1 MWATASATDYEVL
14 QRKATMFYDQEEWL
28 SASAMYTL
36 MIDQHPQVVD
46 TYSRAIISA
55 AMRNDT
61 LMQTDLLEKSFQNH
75 IPFDS
80 LYSHIKTLSFELGKT
95 DLYENFLLYTQ
106 KSYQWLSRNIDSQL
120 LKYYSFRRNG
130 TKMEEYALKM
140 LNGIENK
147 PESIPFREI
156 LADAYLLQGEKK
168 KAIEAYNSIL
178 TFDGNNY
185 DALIELG
192 NCYYSA
198 FVNDNSDTQS
208 KTLAIE
214 YLLKAN
220 SIKPTP
226 FVTKVLTEL
235 QPPTK

>member
-156 LADAYLLQGEKK
+156 LANAFMLQGEKQ
-168 KAIEAYNSIL
+168 KAIEVYNSIL
-178 TFDGNNY
+178 TFDANNY

-208 KTLAIE
+208 KTLAIK

>member
-1 MWATASATDYEVL
+1 MSVVASATDYDVL
-14 QRKATMFYDQEEWL
+14 QRRATMFYDQEEWL

-36 MIDQHPQVVD
+36 MIDQRPQVVD

-80 LYSHIKTLSFELGKT
+80 LYSHVKTLSFDLGKT
-95 DLYENFLLYTQ
+95 DLYENFLLRTQ
-106 KSYQWLSRNIDSQL
+106 MSYPWLSRNIDSQL

-156 LADAYLLQGEKK
+156 LADAYLLQGEKN
-168 KAIEAYNSIL
+168 KAIETYNSIL
-178 TFDGNNY
+178 KLDANNY
-185 DALIELG
+185 DTLIELG

-198 FVNDNSDTQS
+198 FIDDNSDSES
-208 KTLAIE
+208 KKLAIE
-214 YLLKAN
+214 HLLKAN

-226 FVTKVLTEL
+226 FVTKILSEL

>member
-1 MWATASATDYEVL
+1 MWVTASATDYEVL

-36 MIDQHPQVVD
+36 MIDQRPQVVD

-80 LYSHIKTLSFELGKT
+80 LYNHIKTLSFELGKT
-95 DLYENFLLYTQ
+95 DLYENFLLHTQ

-156 LADAYLLQGEKK
+156 LANAFMLQGEKQ
-168 KAIEAYNSIL
+168 KAIEVYNSIL
-178 TFDGNNY
+178 TFDANNY

-208 KTLAIE
+208 KTLAIK